1 MNTANCDYT
10 METEELDNFW
20 QPDYSIKHT
29 QSQANLQADS
39 STNQLKHMNTSNE
52 QLQPEVTDSS
62 QINKLDETQE
72 MNESCDMNISNKL
85 DEIDCLND
93 INQANNEPCEMYVSP
108 KLVEVDHLNGLRPL
122 QEEQTKSLL
131 RKMGLFDDNEPIQI
145 ETSKNETS
153 KFSENDPH
161 IVIDETIMS
170 SSSSASSPV
179 SSLKTSQKSNNSE
192 ARNNEIILVDSDSLE
207 SKESNI
213 LDQNL
218 DTLDFENEEEEDAD
232 LVSFINKTSDHFILN
247 SSNKKK
253 RKSCQDLIA
262 LNEND
267 EENSELSSKKFKQDN
282 AVLGSDSNES
292 IQFLDE
298 VVESKVSRKI
308 ATVVVDETESSSLPS
323 LTAKSNN
330 NNNQFDLAT
339 SFRLDS
345 NKITQVCI
353 FDHDRRCSI
362 GKTPS
367 LQPNIIHP
375 IN

>member
-1 MNTANCDYT
+1 MTTANCDYT

-232 LVSFINKTSDHFILN
+232 LVSFINKTSDQFILN

-253 RKSCQDLIA
+253 RKIL
-262 LNEND
+262 
-267 EENSELSSKKFKQDN
+267 
-282 AVLGSDSNES
+282 
-292 IQFLDE
+292 
-298 VVESKVSRKI
+298 RK
-308 ATVVVDETESSSLPS
+308 SY
-323 LTAKSNN
+323 
-330 NNNQFDLAT
+330 
-339 SFRLDS
+339 
-345 NKITQVCI
+345 
-353 FDHDRRCSI
+353 
-362 GKTPS
+362 
-367 LQPNIIHP
+367 
-375 IN
+375 